1 MNIILFDDHLRSQFL
16 PLTFTRPV
24 AELRFGILTLKE
36 KWEYISKA
44 TVSYQTQAYLAQK
57 YPEHIAADAIY
68 INARYSASKAFLK
81 EIETLGDNEVLKH
94 DDVVLAY
101 KLKKGE
107 ALNIQSLKEIQVQIE
122 LDVICHSTDLF
133 SKNHKAITDD
143 FLLLTQGRTSQPIP
157 ETVTCFNKDQIFIE
171 EGAKL
176 YNGTLNATEG
186 PIYIGKDT
194 EIMENCAIRG
204 PFALC
209 DKSTL
214 KMGSKLYTGTT
225 IGPNSKVGGEINNS
239 MILGYSSKGHDGYL
253 GNSVLGEWCNLGADT
268 NTSNLKNNYAS
279 VKLWDYDSERFK
291 DTGHQ
296 FCGLIMGDH
305 SKCSIN
311 TMFNTG
317 TVVGVS
323 ANIFGAG
330 FPRNF
335 IPSFA
340 WGGSHGIKTYQLEKV
355 FEVAKLVMQRRDE
368 ELSDADKDI
377 LKAIFDTTKSFR
389 KAD

>member
-1 MNIILFDDHLRSQFL
+1 MNIILFDDYLRTQFF
-16 PLTFTRPV
+16 PLTFTRPI
-24 AELRFGILTLKE
+24 AELRLGILTLKE
-36 KWEYISKA
+36 KWEHISKA
-44 TVSYQTQAYLAQK
+44 SVSYKTQDYLAKK
-57 YPEHIAADAIY
+57 YPEQIEADVIY
-68 INARYSASKAFLK
+68 INARYSASKAFLE
-81 EIETLGDNEVLKH
+81 EIKTLRDNEVLKH

-101 KLKKGE
+101 KLKKGQ
-107 ALNIQSLKEIQVQIE
+107 ALNIPSLKEIQVQIE

-157 ETVTCFNKDQIFIE
+157 EAVTCFNKDQIFIE

-214 KMGSKLYTGTT
+214 KMGSKIYTGTT

-305 SKCSIN
+305 SKCSIT

-335 IPSFA
+335 IPSFS
-340 WGGSHGIKTYQLEKV
+340 WGGSQGLITYKLNKV
-355 FEVAKLVMQRRDE
+355 FEVAELVMKRRGLTLTVD
-368 ELSDADKDI
+368 D
-377 LKAIFDTTKSFR
+377 KAILENVFEITSSYR
-389 KAD
+389 KD